1 MNFVRYLK
9 ENFRLLIFY
18 IFFMTFIFMTT
29 YLDRSNRMLKSN
41 MLYVISVSLFMMIIY
56 FVWDYNVRYGYIKK
70 LLKFKRNKEKV
81 PIFPRPIEYK
91 DEVYAEILEDLYKYY
106 VVSLRDM
113 ENQVVEDNEFITA
126 WVHEIKTPIT
136 TLKLITDNMNNN
148 GENLLSL
155 QEEIDKIDDY
165 VEKVLYYSRSDN
177 FSKDY
182 IISEVFLDSVVKE
195 SVKKHSIIFIRK
207 HISFVNN
214 VDANMWVDTDRK
226 WILFIVDQL
235 ISNALK
241 YTKESP
247 KPMVKVSTVENEREK
262 ILIVQDNGRGIK
274 KEDIERLFTK
284 AFTGNNGRNFNS
296 KSTGMGLYLSQKLA
310 KKLNHYITIE
320 SQYGKGTCVYV
331 HFPKWEN

>member
-1 MNFVRYLK
+1 MKYR
-9 ENFRLLIFY
+9 
-18 IFFMTFIFMTT
+18 
-29 YLDRSNRMLKSN
+29 
-41 MLYVISVSLFMMIIY
+41 
-56 FVWDYNVRYGYIKK
+56 YIKK
-70 LLKFKRNKEKV
+70 LLKFKSNKEKV
-81 PIFPRPIEYK
+81 PMFPRPTEYK

-113 ENQVVEDNEFITA
+113 ENQVVEDNEFMTA

-136 TLKLITDNMNNN
+136 TLKLLTDNVDNN
-148 GENLLSL
+148 GESLLSL

-182 IISEVFLDSVVKE
+182 IISEVVLDSVVKE

-214 VDANMWVDTDRK
+214 VDSNMWVDTDRK

-241 YTKESP
+241 YTNENP

-262 ILIVQDNGRGIK
+262 ILIVEDNGRGIK

-284 AFTGNNGRNFNS
+284 AFTGSNGRNFNS

-310 KKLNHYITIE
+310 KKLNHYITVE
-320 SQYGKGTCVYV
+320 SQYGKGTCAYV